1 MCGGNLVILVIF
13 TQVHYSRSELQYWNT
28 WCELGVW
35 GWWQG
40 IFCDHPCASATANV
54 NLVWIYTM
62 LELKLSQRWPAS
74 QLMSLN
80 YHSPSQSHWII
91 GDGCGG
97 ATSENWINLY
107 MKRDSEAQNE
117 NVWNIVATQIDVQKL
132 CAELLTCTQ

>member
-1 MCGGNLVILVIF
+1 MSWECGDGGRGYSVITRVPVPLLMSIWYGYI
-13 TQVHYSRSELQYWNT
+13 TT
-28 WCELGVW
+28 
-35 GWWQG
+35 
-40 IFCDHPCASATANV
+40 
-54 NLVWIYTM
+54 TM

-132 CAELLTCTQ
+132 CAELLTCTH